1 MSNRR
6 KKHPEHANHERWL
19 VSYADFI
26 TLLFAFFVVMF
37 AVSQVD
43 NAKLGRFTES
53 VRAVTLWNGPQL
65 PRSAEGKGVASGP
78 VTLIPTNV
86 VVSSMPTGAE
96 LSLIRNLLRQ
106 RLRQAIVGQ
115 RIAVEQDSQSLIVRL
130 QDAGFF
136 DGGSAELRPE
146 GCADLRTVAAAIRDL
161 PFMIRIEGHTDSLPI
176 SNSRFRSNWELS
188 AARAAAV
195 LRYLNERGGI
205 DERRCSIAG
214 WADQHPVAGNR
225 TAEGRRKNR
234 RVDIVLSDP
243 RAAAEPSRRVPGAA
257 DNPAAA
263 AGATAAE
270 PVAPRPQ
277 G

>member
-1 MSNRR
+1 MGNRR

-65 PRSAEGKGVASGP
+65 PRSADGKGVASGP

-86 VVSSMPTGAE
+86 VMSSMPTGAE
-96 LSLIRNLLRQ
+96 LSMVRNLLRQ

-115 RIAVEQDSQSLIVRL
+115 RIAVEQDSRNLIVRL

-136 DGGSAELRPE
+136 DQGSADLNPE
-146 GCADLRTVAAAIRDL
+146 GRADLKRVADAIRDL
-161 PFMIRIEGHTDSLPI
+161 PFTIRIEGHTDSLPI
-176 SNSRFRSNWELS
+176 SNSRYRSNWELS

-195 LRYLNERGGI
+195 LRDLNNPGGI
-205 DERRCSIAG
+205 DERRCNIAG
-214 WADQHPVAGNR
+214 WADQHPVASNR
-225 TAEGRRKNR
+225 TPEGRRKNR
-234 RVDIVLSDP
+234 RVDIVLTDP
-243 RAAAEPSRRVPGAA
+243 HASGEPTPDIPSAAG
-257 DNPAAA
+257 AAA
-263 AGATAAE
+263 AAARSAAGVPGPLPPE
-270 PVAPRPQ
+270 